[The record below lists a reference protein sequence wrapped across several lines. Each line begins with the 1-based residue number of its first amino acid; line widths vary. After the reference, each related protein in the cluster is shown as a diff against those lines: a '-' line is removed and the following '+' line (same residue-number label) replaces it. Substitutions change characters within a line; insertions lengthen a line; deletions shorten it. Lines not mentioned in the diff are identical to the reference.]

1 MDKGTFESRI
11 LDNQGHASLLCQPDA
26 ERGCGG
32 CCGHFD
38 QPRHILEA
46 VFCSRKKAYD
56 TWVRS
61 ENDMLLY
68 RKKMDL
74 REKGYRQCRF
84 LAFLDDRNETVGCLL
99 HPARPE
105 NQGRDFRDYGFYEDC
120 GFCAA
125 SFCASSMNL
134 LRRDASDRQFFLL
147 IQEGLGWY
155 EYSRLF
161 SCYVDLNGTKG
172 LFNIYVRFT
181 RPLYEAILTRCHWTD
196 LQVKGFARQYNTLIG
211 KIVTKIKPSS
221 FRTGEDH
228 LPFPHILE
236 ILSDKKQ
243 ANVIATEVDRF
254 LNAFDG

>member
-1 MDKGTFESRI
+1 
-11 LDNQGHASLLCQPDA
+11 
-26 ERGCGG
+26 
-32 CCGHFD
+32 
-38 QPRHILEA
+38 
-46 VFCSRKKAYD
+46 
-56 TWVRS
+56 
-61 ENDMLLY
+61 
-68 RKKMDL
+68 
-74 REKGYRQCRF
+74 
-84 LAFLDDRNETVGCLL
+84 
-99 HPARPE
+99 
-105 NQGRDFRDYGFYEDC
+105 
-120 GFCAA
+120 
-125 SFCASSMNL
+125 MNL